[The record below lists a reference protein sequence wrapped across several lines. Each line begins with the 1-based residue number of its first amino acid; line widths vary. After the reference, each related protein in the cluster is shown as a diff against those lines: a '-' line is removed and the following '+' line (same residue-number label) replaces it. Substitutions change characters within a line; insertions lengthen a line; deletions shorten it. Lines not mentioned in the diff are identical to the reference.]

1 MAQTPEEKEAAAAAK
16 AEKEAAKKARTE
28 VTVEWQGNS
37 RVYSLAMHGED
48 FEALADEF
56 ATKKNGRI
64 V

>member
-1 MAQTPEEKEAAAAAK
+1 MKIKPVAEETKVVEETK
-16 AEKEAAKKARTE
+16 VKKVARTE